1 MFLLG
6 ISLTTAL
13 VNTICIG
20 FTALFSTGLY
30 PFDAF
35 ILYELNVGTKMDT
48 TPWLYIN
55 LNT

>member
-6 ISLTTAL
+6 ISLTTTL
-13 VNTICIG
+13 VNTIFIG

-35 ILYELNVGTKMDT
+35 IIQVEYTKMDT